1 MQKWSCFQ
9 SFLCY
14 VTILASTP
22 KRIFTRNILS
32 RKTSILNI
40 DFTEI
45 HTSTNRIKCYCV
57 SDLHSDTEKNQQW
70 VGENCLR
77 NVEDSDVFTV
87 IILPG
92 DIGSEIDRLESVF
105 RILTANYDAVVYV
118 PGNHEAWRRG
128 IAAGGS
134 ATSPENRAENRMATD
149 SITKL
154 VEVMDKAKELGV
166 HIGPIRIEIENTDR
180 LSKSAAVS
188 LQGESRRTTTIEMAS
203 PSVDSVSRKSKTNQG
218 VVIFPLYSWYHSS
231 WDTEPELLHPDVL
244 DVEEAMPFTRKWG
257 DYSMCSWPET
267 LLSQSD
273 FCSTRNDNTVLAE
286 AFSAIN
292 EPFLNPRKAIL
303 PGGTNK
309 KSDEQESI
317 FPGDVNHQNPEFNKP
332 DSRSP
337 IVKIN
342 DTVISFSHFL
352 PRQELCPEKRFLLEP
367 LLPKV
372 IGSNFL
378 ESQIRRLMPD
388 LHLFGHTHIP
398 IDMELEGIRYI
409 QWPKG
414 YSRYIAIDF
423 IHFQFIQ
430 SSFISYN
437 IQFFFIVRSD
447 YLIREHK
454 SNESPFSHVSFF

>member
-1 MQKWSCFQ
+1 MQKWRYFH

-22 KRIFTRNILS
+22 KRIYARNILS
-32 RKTSILNI
+32 RKPSILNI
-40 DFTEI
+40 DFSEI
-45 HTSTNRIKCYCV
+45 RTSNNRIKCYCV
-57 SDLHSDTEKNQQW
+57 SDLHSDTEKNQEW
-70 VGENCLR
+70 VRENCVR

-92 DIGSEIDRLESVF
+92 DIGSEIDRLENVF
-105 RILTANYDAVVYV
+105 RILTASYDAVVYV

-154 VEVMDKAKELGV
+154 VEVMDKAKDLGV
-166 HIGPIRIEIENTDR
+166 YVGPIRIQIESSSGLSESATQR
-180 LSKSAAVS
+180 ESKSTS
-188 LQGESRRTTTIEMAS
+188 TIEMVR
-203 PSVDSVSRKSKTNQG
+203 PRIDSVSCKSNINQG

-231 WDTEPELLHPDVL
+231 WDTEPELTHPDVL

-257 DYSMCSWPET
+257 DYTLCSWPET

-273 FCSTRNDNTVLAE
+273 FCSTSNDNTVLAE
-286 AFSAIN
+286 TFSAIN
-292 EPFLNPRKAIL
+292 EPFLFPPKVISSDDTGTKYDPEESKFPSKENFQD
-303 PGGTNK
+303 GGFYDT
-309 KSDEQESI
+309 
-317 FPGDVNHQNPEFNKP
+317 
-332 DSRSP
+332 RSP
-337 IVKIN
+337 IVRKN

-367 LLPKV
+367 LLPRV

-398 IDMELEGIRYI
+398 IDLELEGIRYI

-414 YSRYIAIDF
+414 YSRYCAIDF
-423 IHFQFIQ
+423 ICAEFI
-430 SSFISYN
+430 
-437 IQFFFIVRSD
+437 
-447 YLIREHK
+447 
-454 SNESPFSHVSFF
+454 